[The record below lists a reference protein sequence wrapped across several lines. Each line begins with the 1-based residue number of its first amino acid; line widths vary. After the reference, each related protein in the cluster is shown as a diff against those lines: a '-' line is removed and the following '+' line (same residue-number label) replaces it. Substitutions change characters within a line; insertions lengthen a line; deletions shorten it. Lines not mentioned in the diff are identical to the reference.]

1 MKDQISIKF
10 LWGVEDREKWVSL
23 TGSSILTTVDLWTSK
38 VVYLTDIWMFQ
49 WWRKDD
55 EYNKLIDERA
65 IKADYIIITHAHMD
79 HIGRLALL
87 VKKWFKWK
95 IIMTSLTKDLV
106 PLMLEDYVTLT
117 RNKIEEQEEMK
128 KRRWAQL
135 KDYLKASKLD
145 EELKTNKDLKK
156 ADKAAKL
163 RILNWLKWSF
173 SSVEE
178 FVKFAKI
185 ELAKKDILKE
195 SDIAWAIETE
205 EIELLYD
212 EDDIKK
218 TMSMIET
225 LEFWDEMDLD
235 NRMIISSL
243 DDENIDKIPEL
254 IKWAYNKQ
262 IYVLPILK
270 QAIINKWKRVLEDIN
285 KTNKENKNLREKLL
299 EALNFVNNKNNK
311 NKNLIEEKQSFLD
324 SHNIKTKADIEA
336 IKELTLPFPYTKEDI
351 KLFSSFLEPVFK
363 NPNQK
368 VIESFKLRFFE
379 AGHIA
384 WSVQAQVTI
393 VTKQVEH
400 TLNQSNYI
408 PTFKRSFN
416 NTLYSWDLWK
426 ITQPNL
432 SGSPVPSP
440 HKIDTWIFESTYA
453 TREHPD
459 KYVEFDNFVDELN
472 STIWKNLIL
481 TFSLDRQ
488 QEVEFMLLKNK
499 EDNRDKFPQFKAFR
513 EAIKPLKQRLRS
525 LSKIENP
532 TEKEIKD
539 KLDLAEAVDIMNKK
553 ISESQKGIYTWNII
567 IDAPLATKIKKVYLK
582 HMPEKYYLLDPEVQ
596 KEIFDQEITRT
607 MQKWEYKDLYTPERI
622 RSKDTIIAWGWMA
635 QWWSGLNHIKE
646 LLEDPNSKIFFVWYQ
661 AEWTLWNKLISWE
674 KQVIIDDK
682 VYNVRCKILQ
692 VGWFSAHPS
701 HSDTVRYITKDLTFA
716 KSAKIILTHWWENRK
731 FLASD
736 IEKEISWKVKVL
748 ISGLWDEI
756 TSKL

>member
-1 MKDQISIKF
+1 MKNEVSIKF
-10 LWGVEDREKWVSL
+10 LWGVEVREKWVSL
-23 TGSSILTTVDLWTSK
+23 TGSSILTTVDLWNSK
-38 VVYLTDIWMFQ
+38 VKILTDIGMFQ
-49 WWRKDD
+49 WWQKDD
-55 EYNKLIDERA
+55 EYNKQIDERA
-65 IKADYIIITHAHMD
+65 VKADYVIITHAHMD

-128 KRRWAQL
+128 KRRWSQL
-135 KDYLKASKLD
+135 KDYLKAVKLD

-156 ADKAAKL
+156 ADKTTKI

-178 FVKFAKI
+178 FIKYAKI

-195 SDIAWAIETE
+195 SDIAEAIESR

-254 IKWAYNKQ
+254 IKWGYNKQ

-270 QAIINKWKRVLEDIN
+270 QAIINRWKRVLEDIN
-285 KTNKENKNLREKLL
+285 KTNKENKNLREKLSD
-299 EALNFVNNKNNK
+299 ALAFVNDKK
-311 NKNLIEEKQSFLD
+311 NKTSDSFKEKQSFLD
-324 SHNIKTKADIEA
+324 SHNVHNKADIEA
-336 IKELTLPFPYTKEDI
+336 IKELCLLFPYSKEDI
-351 KLFSSFLEPVFK
+351 KLFSSFLEPVFTK
-363 NPNQK
+363 PNQK

-426 ITQPNL
+426 ITKPNL
-432 SGSPVPSP
+432 SGSPFPSP

-459 KYVEFDNFVDELN
+459 KYVEFDKLIDLLN
-472 STIWKNLIL
+472 SIKWKKVIH
-481 TFSLDRQ
+481 TFSLDRE

-499 EDNRDKFPQFKAFR
+499 EDNSDKFPQFKAFR
-513 EAIKPLKQRLRS
+513 EGIKPLKQRFKL
-525 LSKIENP
+525 LEKIDNP
-532 TEKEIKD
+532 TEAEIKA
-539 KLDLAEAVDIMNKK
+539 KINLAEAISVMNAK
-553 ISESQKGIYTWNII
+553 IAEAQKWIYTGNII
-567 IDAPLATKIKKVYLK
+567 VDSPLATKIKKVYLK

-596 KEIFDQEITRT
+596 TEIFWQEITRT
-607 MQKWEYKDLYTPERI
+607 LDKWEYKEILSPERI
-622 RSKDTIIAWGWMA
+622 KSRDTIIVWWWMA
-635 QWWSGLNHIKE
+635 QWWSWIPYLKV
-646 LLEDPNSKIFFVWYQ
+646 LLEDKDSRVFFTWYQ
-661 AEWTLWNKLISWE
+661 AEWTLWHDLVSWK
-674 KQVIIDDK
+674 KQVIIEDK
-682 VYNVRCKILQ
+682 VYNVQCQIFQ
-692 VGWFSAHPS
+692 IWWFSAHPS
-701 HSDTVRYITKDLTFA
+701 HSDTVKYITKDLTFA

-756 TSKL
+756 TSKI